1 MDPEVEASLMGL
13 KVVFATMVTLANT
26 KDPVKYMGMTT
37 SWVKQ
42 LEYHGIPLYA
52 TLHFFLTIF
61 CFLGDTFTFFK

>member
-1 MDPEVEASLMGL
+1 MGL

-52 TLHFFLTIF
+52 TPHFFLTIS
-61 CFLGDTFTFFK
+61 FLVFLLYFTFFK